1 MHIHETAAG
10 GRWCTGPGLDLF
22 DAVRDALGELPVVAE
37 DLGLITD
44 DVRQLRRDLGLPGMR
59 VLQFGLEEG
68 GGEHLPGAWEPNLVA
83 YTATHDS
90 DTSLGW
96 YVGLEREVRR
106 RVRRALGPEPEVNW
120 AMLRAVMNSAA
131 DTAVMPLQDLLGLGS
146 EARFNT
152 PGTAQGNW
160 GWRFEWP
167 RLTARLAG
175 RLRRLTES
183 TRRVPGVTAVAPHG

>member
-1 MHIHETAAG
+1 
-10 GRWCTGPGLDLF
+10 
-22 DAVRDALGELPVVAE
+22 
-37 DLGLITD
+37 
-44 DVRQLRRDLGLPGMR
+44 
-59 VLQFGLEEG
+59 
-68 GGEHLPGAWEPNLVA
+68 
-83 YTATHDS
+83 
-90 DTSLGW
+90 
-96 YVGLEREVRR
+96 
-106 RVRRALGPEPEVNW
+106 
-120 AMLRAVMNSAA
+120 
-131 DTAVMPLQDLLGLGS
+131 MPLQDLLGLGS